1 MCFGMQYDK
10 DGNVFRCA
18 VSNRKKS
25 VQGVPFKPCSS
36 PEDDEDEVLLFNVV
50 LKFSFTLFRIE
61 EGFCVQR
68 FCRAVRTLS
77 NLGKLGKQ
85 ADLR

>member
-1 MCFGMQYDK
+1 MQYDK

-36 PEDDEDEVLLFNVV
+36 PEDDDDEVLLFNVV

>member
-1 MCFGMQYDK
+1 MQYDK

-36 PEDDEDEVLLFNVV
+36 PEDDEEEVKVLLFNVV

-61 EGFCVQR
+61 EAFCVQR